1 MIRTASTGSLSA
13 VIQQSHT
20 HVFDFLSPLAVI
32 AVIWQS
38 SIFQDSQALE
48 ASSHPAVIGSHPA
61 VTHPIYKNQ
70 ENSFVFFKSIGS
82 HCSHPA
88 VIWQSSIFFRI
99 HKHWKPAVILTPFG
113 FFLSLKEKLGVR
125 RGVWSP
131 ANFQHCRAGIVPYG
145 VRM

>member
-20 HVFDFLSPLAVI
+20 HVSDFLSPLAVI

-70 ENSFVFFKSIGS
+70 ESSFVFLS
-82 HCSHPA
+82 PLA
-88 VIWQSSIFFRI
+88 VIAVIRQSPSSHQFFFRI

-113 FFLSLKEKLGVR
+113 LFKSLKEKLGVR
-125 RGVWSP
+125 RGVGSP
-131 ANFQHCRAGIVPYG
+131 ASLQHCRAGIVPYG
-145 VRM
+145 VWM